1 MSKWGWQATVAFN
14 ACMHTPVT
22 TDRCIVIK
30 DSLKLLIMLSLC
42 YPGDWEEGVLAVL
55 HILLKNMQKKTD
67 RDNLLQNLA
76 IVYVVNF
83 PHSLRHGST

>member
-1 MSKWGWQATVAFN
+1 
-14 ACMHTPVT
+14 MHVCILQLPLTGA
-22 TDRCIVIK
+22 CIVIK

-42 YPGDWEEGVLAVL
+42 YQGDWEEGVLAVL

-83 PHSLRHGST
+83 PHSLRRGST

>member
-1 MSKWGWQATVAFN
+1 
-14 ACMHTPVT
+14 MHAPVT

-55 HILLKNMQKKTD
+55 HILLKNMQKKLIAT
-67 RDNLLQNLA
+67 
-76 IVYVVNF
+76 
-83 PHSLRHGST
+83 TCCKT

>member
-1 MSKWGWQATVAFN
+1 
-14 ACMHTPVT
+14 MHAPVT

-42 YPGDWEEGVLAVL
+42 YPGDWEEGGCAS
-55 HILLKNMQKKTD
+55 HTPEEYAEKTD
-67 RDNLLQNLA
+67 SDDLLQNLA

-83 PHSLRHGST
+83 PLSLRHGST